1 LLNRW
6 EESLNEKVCAFDIDG
21 VLNYYP
27 QPWVDFLNQW
37 LDTTFADLTEA
48 KDSIPYSKYRELKF
62 EYRESGYKA
71 KLQVRE
77 GAVELTR
84 RLKEKGYTILILTA
98 RPFHEH
104 KSLFKQTIDW
114 LNIGDIRYDGIIFGR
129 DKHIQVLDRA
139 PSTRFIIEDH
149 RYYANLVAKWGYRTF
164 LLDNRYNRGPLL
176 KNVVRINKLLE
187 VISYGV

>member
-1 LLNRW
+1 MLNRW